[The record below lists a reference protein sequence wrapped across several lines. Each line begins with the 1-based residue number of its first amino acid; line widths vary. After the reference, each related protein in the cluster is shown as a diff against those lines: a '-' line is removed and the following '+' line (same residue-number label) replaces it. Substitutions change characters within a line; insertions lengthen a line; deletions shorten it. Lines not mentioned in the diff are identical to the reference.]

1 VEGALAAYVE
11 DVRLTARLV
20 AGALAAFA

>member
-1 VEGALAAYVE
+1 VEKALAAYVE
-11 DVRLTARLV
+11 DVRRTARLV